1 MYFQTRSIHQH
12 HVPSV
17 LIYLVTMASSDNF
30 IQGSVR
36 DYPSTPIPRIFI
48 NLLEDH
54 PELRSKSA
62 IIFNELQLTFQDV
75 QNISD
80 DIAEA
85 LYPWLEPDIQET
97 SSTTIP
103 KSVGLLVPD
112 NHMRTTSILGIW
124 KAGGAYIPL
133 DSVLPPER
141 IHMIVKETGVKVVL
155 YQTQQRGRM
164 LASLPTDVALINL
177 DTLSPDVRPTRK
189 ENSDGSTKC
198 CKRVSFSTRH
208 LAPPSLLNQNLVM
221 CILSTSG
228 STGEPK
234 FVPIRKNNMLNRLHW
249 YWEDFPFQDDEK
261 GCQKTPPLFVD
272 HLFESFAFLLKG
284 HPIAII
290 PRNYVK
296 DPEVFLGELSR
307 HQITRLVLV
316 PTLLRNIVS
325 LIGNRRME
333 FIPPLRMVFSEGEA
347 LPPDL
352 ATEFLKYFPGSLLI
366 NGYGCT
372 ETTANVAVEVY
383 RSAQEIDYKSAQ
395 GYLSIG
401 KPLANMRVYLLDDKL
416 QPVKDGELGCLYAA
430 GKNVVDGYLKPQE
443 GIFIKNHLS
452 VDERYPLLYNTGDYA
467 FMKNSR
473 LIFQGRRDATV
484 KIRGQRVNLREV
496 EAAIERLPAIKLV
509 LALPY
514 HIGQGVTNIV
524 AFYQCDRSDGI
535 QKSDIYNHCKETLPM
550 FMLPVLVPMDDIPI
564 QPGSGKVDRMKLLA
578 IYRDQLSA
586 DTASDE
592 ELQSMELPFKLKH
605 IVAAE
610 LGLLSSEFSSDDN
623 FFRLGGNS
631 ISALAVLT
639 RLRNMG
645 YYVSL
650 SDFFQSQSLR
660 EICSYMVNPPCIS
673 EGLNAKYDVIDL
685 NQCSNKDEVIR
696 ILARGLVEKNPL
708 EIMAG
713 TDLPKTEDFIH
724 SIWPAICKDDVSVV
738 IVDKVDKLPVGAILN
753 LDFRTDVNIYL
764 PHDDILL
771 VEEAVVVPIKAKLLK
786 TEERWLESYLAG
798 CDVTLADHM
807 GPALMEMMEVRVLEL
822 ARERGY
828 DGVIAVNTH
837 PATVVSPANDETE
850 TQISQHC
857 DMLIIEILSPKH
869 IVPTWIKCGLIG
881 SKCSTC
887 HETTKL

>member
-1 MYFQTRSIHQH
+1 MYIHILSITYFQTTSINVHRAN
-12 HVPSV
+12 VV
-17 LIYLVTMASSDNF
+17 LRYLATMASSDNY
-30 IQGSVR
+30 IQGSIR
-36 DYPSTPIPRIFI
+36 DYPSTPIPRIFTT
-48 NLLEDH
+48 LLEDH
-54 PELRSKSA
+54 PEIRSKSA
-62 IIFNELQLTFQDV
+62 IIFNELHLTFQDV

-85 LYPWLEPDIQET
+85 LYPWLEPDVQET
-97 SSTTIP
+97 SSAVIP

-112 NHMRTTSILGIW
+112 NHMRATSILGIW
-124 KAGGAYIPL
+124 KAGGAYVPI
-133 DSVLPPER
+133 DTVLPPER

-164 LASLPTDVALINL
+164 LASLPTDVALIDL
-177 DTLSPDVRPTRK
+177 DTLSPDVRPSRK

-208 LAPPSLLNQNLVM
+208 LAPPSLLNQNLIM

-284 HPIAII
+284 YPIAII

-325 LIGNRRME
+325 LIGNGRIE
-333 FIPPLRMVFSEGEA
+333 SIPPLRMVFSEGEA
-347 LPPDL
+347 LPADL
-352 ATEFLKYFPGSLLI
+352 ASDFLKYFPGSLLI

-416 QPVKDGELGCLYAA
+416 QPVREGELGCLYAA

-443 GIFIKNHLS
+443 GIFIENHLS
-452 VDERYPLLYNTGDYA
+452 ADDRYPILYNTGDYA
-467 FMKNSR
+467 LVKNSR
-473 LIFQGRRDATV
+473 LIFQGRRDVTV

-496 EAAIERLPAIKLV
+496 EAALERLPAIKLV

-524 AFYQCDRSDGI
+524 AFYQCVRSDGI
-535 QKSDIYNHCKETLPM
+535 KKFDVYNHCKETLPM

-578 IYRDQLSA
+578 IYTDQLSA
-586 DTASDE
+586 AAASED
-592 ELQSMELPFKLKH
+592 ELQSMELPRKLTH
-605 IVAAE
+605 IVAE
-610 LGLLSSEFSSDDN
+610 EVGLLPSEFSADDN
-623 FFRLGGNS
+623 FFRIGGNS
-631 ISALAVLT
+631 ISALAVLA
-639 RLRNMG
+639 RLRKMG
-645 YYVSL
+645 CHVSL
-650 SDFFQSQSLR
+650 SDFFRAQSLQ

-673 EGLNAKYDVIDL
+673 EGLNAKYEVINL
-685 NQCSNKDEVIR
+685 NQCVNKDDVIR
-696 ILARGLVEKNPL
+696 ILARGFVEKNPL

-713 TDLPKTEDFIH
+713 TDLPSAEKMIH
-724 SIWPAICKDDVSVV
+724 SLWPAICKDDVSVV
-738 IVDKVDKLPVGAILN
+738 VVDKAHKLPVGAILN
-753 LDFRTDVNIYL
+753 LDFRTDVDIYFQYIE
-764 PHDDILL
+764 ILL
-771 VEEAVVVPIKAKLLK
+771 VNEAVEVPIKEKLLE
-786 TEERWLESYLAG
+786 TDERWMDSFLAG
-798 CDVTLADHM
+798 CDVTLPEHV
-807 GPALMEMMEVRVLEL
+807 GPALMEMMEVRVFEL

-828 DGVIAVNTH
+828 DGIITVNSH
-837 PATVVSPANDETE
+837 PATAVSPVNYDNRTHFKTVYEF
-850 TQISQHC
+850 
-857 DMLIIEILSPKH
+857 II
-869 IVPTWIKCGLIG
+869 
-881 SKCSTC
+881 
-887 HETTKL
+887 